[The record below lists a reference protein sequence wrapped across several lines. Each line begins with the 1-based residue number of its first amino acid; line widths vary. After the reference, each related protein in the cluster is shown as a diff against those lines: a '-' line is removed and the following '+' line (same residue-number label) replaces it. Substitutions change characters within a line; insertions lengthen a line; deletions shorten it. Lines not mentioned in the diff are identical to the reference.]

1 MGDGAKGYN
10 GWANYET
17 WCVHL
22 WLTNEE
28 GSYRYWREEAERV
41 RKEARTHANVRSG
54 FLSVDEAARYL
65 LGEAIKESFETFHP
79 FRGEHLE
86 TPRESDVFADL
97 LDAALSEVRWSHV
110 AEAFLE
116 EFEPD
121 DEPDD
126 EDEAEEENDDQAG
139 EPNEADEEAY
149 TAEEFETLKRERIE
163 NAWCPHFELGQT
175 VSTPGA
181 LSALTRE
188 DIERALTRHHRCD
201 WGEVGRFDWRRNEEA
216 LTEGERLVSVY
227 HGADGTK
234 FYVVTEADRSVT
246 TVLLPEEY

>member
-1 MGDGAKGYN
+1 MSEESKGYN

-116 EFEPD
+116 ELEPD

-126 EDEAEEENDDQAG
+126 EDESEEDDDQA
-139 EPNEADEEAY
+139 EDEEKQTQASNQGDES
-149 TAEEFETLKRERIE
+149 TAPLF
-163 NAWCPHFELGQT
+163 PLGRV

-181 LSALTRE
+181 LEALTRE
-188 DIERALTRHHRCD
+188 EIDAAVSRHVAGD
-201 WGEVGRFDWRRNEEA
+201 WGEIHA
-216 LTEGERLVSVY
+216 GERIENEAAVREGYQLHSVY
-227 HGADGTK
+227 RGKSGCR
-234 FYVVTEADRSVT
+234 FYVITEADRSVT